1 MRIGYAFTPQGKEF
15 VFSSRDSVD
24 WVSTSQLG
32 LSINDFTHMVNSL
45 DRIDELLTVTK
56 SDILGSEAKLMAP
69 VPAPGKILAI
79 GHNYLAHVA
88 EVGKEVP
95 TEPYVF
101 GKYVN
106 SLCGPEDPVE
116 YPQGLSTQLD
126 YECELAVIIGKRT
139 KNVDEEQGMES
150 VFGYAVANDI
160 STRDLQKTLG
170 QISLSKGMDS
180 FCPMGPWLTTKNDV
194 SDPQKLKVQSH
205 VNGEP
210 RQNGNTSDM
219 VFSVAQLVAYISRF
233 VTLNIGDIILTG
245 TPAGVGMGFEPPR
258 FLEEGDVIT
267 CSIAELGSI
276 SNQIVGNQ

>member
-1 MRIGYAFTPQGKEF
+1 
-15 VFSSRDSVD
+15 
-24 WVSTSQLG
+24 
-32 LSINDFTHMVNSL
+32 
-45 DRIDELLTVTK
+45 
-56 SDILGSEAKLMAP
+56 
-69 VPAPGKILAI
+69 
-79 GHNYLAHVA
+79 
-88 EVGKEVP
+88 
-95 TEPYVF
+95 
-101 GKYVN
+101 
-106 SLCGPEDPVE
+106 
-116 YPQGLSTQLD
+116 
-126 YECELAVIIGKRT
+126 
-139 KNVDEEQGMES
+139 
-150 VFGYAVANDI
+150 
-160 STRDLQKTLG
+160 
-170 QISLSKGMDS
+170 
-180 FCPMGPWLTTKNDV
+180 MGPWVTTKNDV